1 MPLIASVPQ
10 QQPPPLATPVSTE
23 ATKPEEKPVS
33 PSDTPAP
40 SKPEVVTEVKV
51 EAPEWWFMVAI
62 GFMMSLFFNF
72 WSWKVSQEIR
82 QKYDDLLEDVR
93 DMRSLPEA

>member
-1 MPLIASVPQ
+1 MIASVPQ
-10 QQPPPLATPVSTE
+10 RQPPPPATQVSTGS
-23 ATKPEEKPVS
+23 ARADEKPDS